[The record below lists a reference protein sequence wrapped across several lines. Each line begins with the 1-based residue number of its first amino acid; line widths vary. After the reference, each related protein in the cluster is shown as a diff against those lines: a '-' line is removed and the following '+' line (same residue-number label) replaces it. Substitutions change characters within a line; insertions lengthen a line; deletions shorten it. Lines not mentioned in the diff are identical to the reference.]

1 MLLWWWFTMVESFQ
15 NHPEANKRKWGKSSQ
30 WVVNWVVLASCQAFS
45 MAKTIDWTFSTFLFI
60 QKKLSSK
67 TGLDFLLLY
76 QCLAGWYEF
85 ANQSN
90 HLASRNLIIMQKSP
104 GKNLAKY
111 FTNLDFPQ
119 IIAGWWFQPPWKIC
133 SSNWIISPWIQGEN
147 EKYLSCHHLV
157 HQPRFPWN
165 N

>member
-1 MLLWWWFTMVESFQ
+1 MVIY
-15 NHPEANKRKWGKSSQ
+15 HGRKFSKPPWSKQKEMGQIIPMGGELGSVGILSSLFHGK
-30 WVVNWVVLASCQAFS
+30 
-45 MAKTIDWTFSTFLFI
+45 KTIDWTFSTFLFI

-133 SSNWIISPWIQGEN
+133 SSNWIISPWIRGEN